1 MLLLEVYYI
10 KIVLSKTK
18 IYMSDMPG
26 VSPIAIVCYEFS
38 LHSSLPLGFLI
49 LATIIYLPT
58 HQPSF
63 IVAYHP
69 RLSKP
74 NLTSLV
80 KTILA
85 IFQAHRLVYN
95 TFTNDT

>member
-10 KIVLSKTK
+10 EIVLSKTK
-18 IYMSDMPG
+18 IYVSDMSGSG
-26 VSPIAIVCYEFS
+26 VTLIAIVFHEFS
-38 LHSSLPLGFLI
+38 LLSCLALGFLI
-49 LATIIYLPT
+49 LATIVYLPT

-80 KTILA
+80 KTVLA
-85 IFQAHRLVYN
+85 IFQAHRVV
-95 TFTNDT
+95 